1 MGDFNINLLNTETNT
16 YISEFHDN
24 MPFYFFDP
32 YILQPTRLTK
42 NSKTL
47 IDNISQNFTEF
58 DFFRKLNLSNIWLP
72 SVAFNTK
79 RFSSQIYCNK

>member
-1 MGDFNINLLNTETNT
+1 MGDFNTNLLNTETNT

-47 IDNISQNFTEF
+47 RQYFPKF
-58 DFFRKLNLSNIWLP
+58 
-72 SVAFNTK
+72 
-79 RFSSQIYCNK
+79 Y